1 MSKAKKLDPLL
12 LEVKKKQDQKKRKPN
27 LKVLKGR
34 GYSPRLEQA
43 DDKEVVLKKVKDKL

>member
-1 MSKAKKLDPLL
+1 MSKAKKADPLL
-12 LEVKKKQDQKKRKPN
+12 LEAKKKKDQKKKKPTFT
-27 LKVLKGR
+27 VLEGG